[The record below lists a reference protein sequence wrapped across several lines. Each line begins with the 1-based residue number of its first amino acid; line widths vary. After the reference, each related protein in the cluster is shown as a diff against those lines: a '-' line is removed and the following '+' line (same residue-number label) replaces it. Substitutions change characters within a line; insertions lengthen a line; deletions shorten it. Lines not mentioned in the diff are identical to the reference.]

1 MNDIENRINKL
12 RDEIRKHEYQYY
24 VLDQPLVNDAEFD
37 TLMKELIKL
46 EAKNLELIVPDS
58 PTQRVGGAPLQSFNT
73 IRHRKPLLSLDNAF
87 SLQELRDFERRI
99 SRVTESM
106 AYMTELKIDGV
117 SIALVYENGVL
128 INAATRG
135 VGQVGEDVTSNVRTI
150 KNIPLKLRNSIPRLE
165 VRGEIYMP
173 KREFVRLN
181 QEREE
186 REEKIFANPRN
197 AAAGSLRQ
205 LDPAVSSQRA
215 LAGFIYDIL
224 YIEGPQITSQDE
236 ALEFLREQGLP
247 VNPEA
252 RLCQTA
258 DGIFAFCQE
267 YQEKRHELTM
277 K

>member
-46 EAKNLELIVPDS
+46 EAKNPELIVPDS

-135 VGQVGEDVTSNVRTI
+135 DGQVGEDVTSNVRTV

-186 REEKIFANPRN
+186 REEKIFANMLIFPRVEDVDLDDIEDAGQIIRAGRRAMKANIAELKN
-197 AAAGSLRQ
+197 ALQNG
-205 LDPAVSSQRA
+205 
-215 LAGFIYDIL
+215 
-224 YIEGPQITSQDE
+224 
-236 ALEFLREQGLP
+236 
-247 VNPEA
+247 
-252 RLCQTA
+252 
-258 DGIFAFCQE
+258 
-267 YQEKRHELTM
+267 
-277 K
+277 